1 MTTEFNAVHRSGHT
15 IPIGAGTSQTNVNFF
30 NVPAGGA
37 AVTAGNIAL
46 STAVLADGRNIAAS
60 DAPVDLTAE
69 DTQVGNYKIA
79 QKMYELT
86 TSANIAGIGS
96 FNDYLSSFVVQVG
109 IATRTA
115 KDMNTSQS
123 AIIDNLETRRES
135 ISGVSIDDEVVSLVA
150 FQHSYS
156 AAARVL
162 TAIDEA
168 LGIINNT
175 GTVGR

>member
-1 MTTEFNAVHRSGHT
+1 VHSTGYT
-15 IPIGAGTSQTNVNFF
+15 IPIGAGTSHTGYNFF

-37 AVTAGNIAL
+37 PVTAGNIAL
-46 STAVLADGRNIAAS
+46 SAEVLADGRNIAAS
-60 DAPVDLTAE
+60 DAPIDLNAA
-69 DTQVGNYKIA
+69 DTEIGNFKVA
-79 QKMYELT
+79 KKMYELT
-86 TSANIAGIGS
+86 TSRTIAGIGS
-96 FNDYLSSFVVQVG
+96 YDDFLSSFVVQVG
-109 IATRTA
+109 IATTTA

-123 AIIDNLETRRES
+123 SIIDNLETRRES

-168 LGIINNT
+168 LGILINNT